1 MTRRFEAGPVL
12 VIIGAIVL
20 LVSLF
25 IDWFSPGVTAWTVFE
40 VLDLLLAALALGA
53 ILAAFGMIMPETALL
68 ERRWLP
74 PLVVVT
80 IVVIASQ
87 IIDPPPAVSDGDV
100 DDGAW
105 LALGASAAML
115 LGAVL
120 IFSRVHLAVTIEG
133 RDTRRRVAAVDAR
146 DDGEAEATPAVED
159 TAPDPLATQP
169 LPPTDRP
176 ESESES
182 ELEPEPEPKR
192 EERALWERLGGPE
205 PAGDREPTGDE
216 PRRD

>member
-53 ILAAFGMIMPETALL
+53 MVAAFGLMMPETALL
-68 ERRWLP
+68 DRRWLP

-80 IVVIASQ
+80 IVVVASQ

-146 DDGEAEATPAVED
+146 DEEPAEPSPAKETPS
-159 TAPDPLATQP
+159 PDPLATQR
-169 LPPTDRP
+169 LPPTETP
-176 ESESES
+176 ET
-182 ELEPEPEPKR
+182 PEPEPKR
-192 EERALWERLGGPE
+192 EERALWERLGGPTSSE
-205 PAGDREPTGDE
+205 SPGDE
-216 PRRD
+216 PERGSGRD